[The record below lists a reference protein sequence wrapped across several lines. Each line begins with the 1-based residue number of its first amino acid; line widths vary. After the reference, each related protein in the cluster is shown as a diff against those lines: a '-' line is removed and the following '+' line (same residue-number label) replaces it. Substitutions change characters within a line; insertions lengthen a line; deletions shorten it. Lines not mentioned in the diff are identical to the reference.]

1 MMRARRSILSPEFVF
16 KITQFLAS
24 GLPGFL
30 VALASNYALVEK
42 LGWPKPPTYL
52 LVLWLQMTVNFFA
65 CRLFVFNI
73 GIRAPFYRQ
82 YVQFL
87 SGVGLIRMVEW
98 VVYTAAVEGLHFYYL
113 AVQMGNIVLFAIV
126 KFKFAESL
134 FERASPVSADRDD
147 AL

>member
-1 MMRARRSILSPEFVF
+1 M
-16 KITQFLAS
+16 
-24 GLPGFL
+24 
-30 VALASNYALVEK
+30 EK

-65 CRLFVFNI
+65 CRLFVFNT
-73 GIRAPFYRQ
+73 GAPAPFYRQ
-82 YVQFL
+82 YLQFL

-98 VVYTAAVEGLHFYYL
+98 VVYTAAVEGLHLYYL
-113 AVQMGNIVLFAIV
+113 AVQIGNIVLFSVV

-134 FERASPVSADRDD
+134 FEGASSVSADRDD